1 MQDAVQNTTPYDQ
14 ALYSASFRDQPLCE
28 NRCEQTATDER
39 LQSIA
44 NPSLSNAN
52 VQDSPI
58 DDLRK
63 QIRTLETA
71 SRNSDDEAIV
81 SSGSSALD
89 AILPTNG
96 FARGTLVEWIAQPQC
111 QSHPNRSSQSSHSP
125 RRQQNA
131 IDGSGAMM
139 LAFAAAKEACRDGGV
154 FVIMDQHRT
163 FFPPAALAQGF
174 RSRQLVIVQ
183 PKSKKDLDWSLHQA
197 LNCPAIAAVWAA
209 LDEVDE
215 YAFRRFQLAAENSGC
230 IGLLGRSV
238 HATAQPSWSEMQLA
252 VTPQS
257 RNSILGNRMPANN
270 RQPISTRSTLQRHH
284 KNFSA
289 NRFLQIELIR
299 SRHGKCGGKVMLEID
314 SYRGDIR
321 KAVSYLSPLQKAAS
335 SVDTELQNMETAQTP
350 EPRQKRD
357 LQKSGPN
364 PNRDETKQANAMDS
378 QQSTVK
384 HGDSKKSIQA
394 AKTHSMPMVS
404 QLANPAV
411 DRRKAGA

>member
-14 ALYSASFRDQPLCE
+14 ALYSPSFRDQPLCE

-39 LQSIA
+39 LQTIA
-44 NPSLSNAN
+44 NPSLTNAD

-89 AILPTNG
+89 AILPANG
-96 FARGTLVEWIAQPQC
+96 FARGTLIEWIAQPHC
-111 QSHPNRSSQSSHSP
+111 QSHPSRPPQSSHSS
-125 RRQQNA
+125 RRPQNA

-139 LAFAAAKEACRDGGV
+139 LAFATAKEACRDGGV

-209 LDEVDE
+209 LDEIDE

-238 HATAQPSWSEMQLA
+238 HAISQPSWSEMQLA

-257 RNSILGNRMPANN
+257 RNSILGNRIPANDQ
-270 RQPISTRSTLQRHH
+270 RPLSSRPTLQRHH

-335 SVDTELQNMETAQTP
+335 SVDTELQNAETAQTP
-350 EPRQKRD
+350 EPRQKSG
-357 LQKSGPN
+357 LQKSSPN
-364 PNRDETKQANAMDS
+364 PNRDETQQANAMD
-378 QQSTVK
+378 TK
-384 HGDSKKSIQA
+384 HDDPQHDNAKKSVQA
-394 AKTHSMPMVS
+394 AKTHSMPLVS

-411 DRRKAGA
+411 DRRKTRA

>member
-1 MQDAVQNTTPYDQ
+1 MQEAVQNTISHNQTT
-14 ALYSASFRDQPLCE
+14 YSSSFREQPFFE
-28 NRCEQTATDER
+28 NRCEQTVTDER

-44 NPSLSNAN
+44 NRSLTHAD

-71 SRNSDDEAIV
+71 SRNSGDEAIV

-89 AILPTNG
+89 TILPANG
-96 FARGTLVEWIAQPQC
+96 FARGTLIEWIAQPQS
-111 QSHPNRSSQSSHSP
+111 QSQSNRSAHPSRSFP
-125 RRQQNA
+125 RQRNA

-139 LAFAAAKEACRDGGV
+139 LAFAAAKEACRDGGA
-154 FVIMDQHRT
+154 FVILDQHRT

-197 LNCPAIAAVWAA
+197 LNCPAIAAVWAT

-238 HATAQPSWSEMQLA
+238 HAIAQPSWSDMQLA

-257 RNSILGNRMPANN
+257 RNSILRNSTPANDQ
-270 RQPISTRSTLQRHH
+270 RPLSSRPTLQCHH

-321 KAVSYLSPLQKAAS
+321 KAVSYLNPLQKAAS
-335 SVDTELQNMETAQTP
+335 SVDKELQNPKSVKTP
-350 EPRQKRD
+350 EPAQKVHP
-357 LQKSGPN
+357 QKSVAN
-364 PNRDETKQANAMDS
+364 PNRDQAQQANVTDPQHDNAKES
-378 QQSTVK
+378 V
-384 HGDSKKSIQA
+384 QA
-394 AKTHSMPMVS
+394 AKAYSMPLVS
-404 QLANPAV
+404 QLANPTV
-411 DRRKAGA
+411 DRRKTRA